1 MERRPTTLLAELTH
15 RCPLHCPYCSNP
27 IDLARSQAE
36 LSTGDWKRVFTQARE
51 LGALQLGLSG
61 GEPLIRRDLEELV
74 AHAHTLGFYQTLVT
88 SALGLTRDRA
98 ARIKDAGL
106 EHVQISFQDSE
117 KEIAEKIAGTRSWD
131 AKLHAAEWVKEL
143 GFAFSV
149 NVVLHRANLDHSA
162 EIIDMAG
169 ALGADRIELAN
180 TQYYGWA
187 VLNRESLM
195 PTRDQIERSE
205 AIVDHAAE
213 KYRGRMQII
222 YVLPDYYSEFPKP
235 CQGGWGNFYLVVA
248 PDGRVMPCHAAS
260 QITTLT
266 FDNVRDH
273 SVRHISG
280 GVERVQGV
288 PRRRLDEGAVSQLPA
303 EARRL
308 WRLPLP
314 GIRAHRRC
322 HAHRSR
328 VHADGRSRDH
338 RCDARWNAASH
349 HLRVSRDGARAGTG
363 AGALGRLAHAE
374 RSKPPAAMLHELLQT
389 EHATT
394 RAPSTIGCGEIFVD
408 AEGDH
413 AVEQLIGPAERVRG

>member
-36 LSTGDWKRVFTQARE
+36 LSTDDWKRVFTQARE

-88 SALGLTRDRA
+88 SALGLTRERA
-98 ARIKDAGL
+98 VRIKDAGL

-131 AKLHAAEWVKEL
+131 AKLQAAEWVKEL
-143 GFAFSV
+143 DFAFSV
-149 NVVLHRANLDHSA
+149 NVVLHRGNLDHLA
-162 EIIDMAG
+162 EIIDMAA

-205 AIVDHAAE
+205 AIVDRAVG
-213 KYRGRMQII
+213 KYRGKMQII

-248 PDGRVMPCHAAS
+248 PDGRTMPCHAAS

-273 SVRHISG
+273 SMRDIWEESSAFKAFRGDDWMKEPCRTCPRKHVDFG
-280 GVERVQGV
+280 GCRCQAFALTG
-288 PRRRLDEGAVSQLPA
+288 DAT
-303 EARRL
+303 
-308 WRLPLP
+308 
-314 GIRAHRRC
+314 RADPVC
-322 HAHRSR
+322 TLTP
-328 VHADGRSRDH
+328 D
-338 RCDARWNAASH
+338 
-349 HLRVSRDGARAGTG
+349 RAIID
-363 AGALGRLAHAE
+363 
-374 RSKPPAAMLHELLQT
+374 AMLDGSPPPITYTYREMGRT
-389 EHATT
+389 RETATALIERGQLGT
-394 RAPSTIGCGEIFVD
+394 STISY
-408 AEGDH
+408 
-413 AVEQLIGPAERVRG
+413 

>member
-27 IDLARSQAE
+27 IDLARSQSE
-36 LSTGDWKRVFTQARE
+36 LSTDDWKRVFTQARE

-88 SALGLTRDRA
+88 SALGLTRERA
-98 ARIKDAGL
+98 VRIKNAGL

-131 AKLHAAEWVKEL
+131 AKLQAAEWVKEL
-143 GFAFSV
+143 DFAFSV
-149 NVVLHRANLDHSA
+149 NVVLHRANLDHLA
-162 EIIDMAG
+162 EIIDMAA

-205 AIVDHAAE
+205 AIVDRAVE
-213 KYRGRMQII
+213 KYRGKMQII

-248 PDGRVMPCHAAS
+248 PDGRTMPCHAAS

-273 SVRHISG
+273 SMRDIWEESSAFKAFRGDDWMKEPCRSCPRKHVDFG
-280 GVERVQGV
+280 GCRCQAFALTGDATRTDPVCTLT
-288 PRRRLDEGAVSQLPA
+288 PD
-303 EARRL
+303 
-308 WRLPLP
+308 
-314 GIRAHRRC
+314 RAII
-322 HAHRSR
+322 
-328 VHADGRSRDH
+328 D
-338 RCDARWNAASH
+338 
-349 HLRVSRDGARAGTG
+349 
-363 AGALGRLAHAE
+363 
-374 RSKPPAAMLHELLQT
+374 AMLDGSPPPITYTYREMGRT
-389 EHATT
+389 RETATALADVGT
-394 RAPSTIGCGEIFVD
+394 SDFTN
-408 AEGDH
+408 
-413 AVEQLIGPAERVRG
+413 